1 MSECLKCKH
10 CGRLEPLPRGDPSRL
25 QSGQWGMLARGLV
38 YCSLPGEI
46 GGYKRFRSVES
57 KDRCKYFRKE
67 SDQSRIERR
76 CLTVITTNLS
86 QTDFEEEGL
95 ERITSR
101 VNQLLYPVTC
111 TWDDYRER
119 TAVSK
124 KTFEEVF

>member
-10 CGRLEPLPRGDPSRL
+10 CGRLEPLPRGDPRRL

-76 CLTVITTNLS
+76 CLTVNSFGPHSMSGCSQSNKRTDKNNDRKKINNHLS
-86 QTDFEEEGL
+86 
-95 ERITSR
+95 SR
-101 VNQLLYPVTC
+101 
-111 TWDDYRER
+111 
-119 TAVSK
+119 
-124 KTFEEVF
+124 KTRSQANRH

>member
-10 CGRLEPLPRGDPSRL
+10 CGRLEPLPRGDPRRL

-76 CLTVITTNLS
+76 YLTVKLLRAAFNEWMTLS
-86 QTDFEEEGL
+86 QTK
-95 ERITSR
+95 ERI
-101 VNQLLYPVTC
+101 
-111 TWDDYRER
+111 
-119 TAVSK
+119 
-124 KTFEEVF
+124 KTMTRIARDIATFYNA